1 MTRLLLSNKVPYPE
15 SLIEKTTKDPTHD
28 MQLLGFSEFWI
39 KRGDFQAIQ
48 QSDVAFV
55 KDIKGLG
62 FYRYQKSV
70 FLKLCLDQRI
80 ADSMIEKVKK
90 IAPKD
95 GSIAI
100 ITITEKQ
107 FGDIHVIIGENK
119 TEVLNSDE
127 RNIIL

>member
-1 MTRLLLSNKVPYPE
+1 MNYRYMRLLLFFDLPV
-15 SLIEKTTKDPTHD
+15 EKKA
-28 MQLLGFSEFWI
+28 QRRCYA
-39 KRGDFQAIQ
+39 K
-48 QSDVAFV
+48 FV

-80 ADSMIEKVKK
+80 ADSTIEKVKK
-90 IAPKD
+90 ISPKD

-107 FGDIHVIIGENK
+107 LGDINVIIGENK